1 MADLEPAQASRTR
14 PARGFL
20 SPLARQQYAAI
31 AWVQFRTFVNSLRTR
46 RGGLEFGAQI
56 LVFVV
61 FSLIALGPSVGLG
74 IGAWAAASHGR
85 FLGIAVE
92 LWVLLLAWQFFA
104 ALAPAL
110 GGQNPELSHLLRYP
124 VSFGSWIVLYLVYGL
139 AAPSTLIGI
148 IWATAIGIGIGIA
161 RPDLLLW
168 TALTLALFV
177 FFNLLL
183 ARTILAWIERWLA
196 QRRTREIVTAIFLFL
211 ALAAQ
216 VFNPVYHQDPH
227 SHPFSDVKKQDV
239 DRVTNRIMN
248 VQRVLPPGLAVDSIH
263 RMAQHDPL
271 YALADL
277 LWLGCYTLAAGSLL
291 GLRLQSESRG
301 ENLSEAPRRRAKS
314 TSKLRRPTLDFS
326 GPIAAVIEKDLRYLL
341 RSGPML
347 YNLAAPLVMVFVF
360 GGAFRGGQFTSSIR
374 LEYALPIGMVWA
386 FLGLARL
393 ISNNLGMEG
402 DGIQFYFLSPTP
414 MRTVILGKNFLYLML
429 FLLEA
434 ILISAVVIY
443 RFGFPVPSVAAATL
457 AWLLFAI
464 PANFA
469 IGNLLSI
476 TMPYRINMA
485 RMRREPGAAGNN
497 LTSFCAQFG
506 VLAVGALVIAPC
518 AFLGEPW
525 LPVPIFLVLAAISS
539 FVYLRVLGSV
549 DRMVHS
555 RMDSLTLEVMKTR

>member
-1 MADLEPAQASRTR
+1 MAGIGSPQPSQPGTT
-14 PARGFL
+14 RGFL
-20 SPLARQQYAAI
+20 SPLARQQYSAI
-31 AWVQFRTFVNSLRTR
+31 AWVQFRTLVNSLRTR
-46 RGGLEFGAQI
+46 RGGLELGAQI
-56 LVFVV
+56 LMFVV
-61 FSLIALGPSVGLG
+61 FSCVALGPSVGLG

-148 IWATAIGIGIGIA
+148 VWGTAIAIGIGVA
-161 RPDLLLW
+161 RPDLFPW
-168 TALTLALFV
+168 TVLTLALFV

-216 VFNPVYHQDPH
+216 VFNPVYHQNPH
-227 SHPFSDVKKQDV
+227 SRPFSGVNKQDV
-239 DRVTNRIMN
+239 DRVTDRIMN

-263 RMAQHDPL
+263 RLARHDPF

-277 LWLGCYTLAAGSLL
+277 LWLGCYTLGAGSLL
-291 GLRLQSESRG
+291 ALRLQSESRG
-301 ENLSEAPRRRAKS
+301 ENLSEGRRRAKS
-314 TSKLRRPTLDFS
+314 AAKLRRPTFDFS

-360 GGAFRGGQFTSSIR
+360 GGAFRGGTQFTSSIR
-374 LEYALPIGMVWA
+374 LEYALPIGMVWV

-402 DGIQFYFLSPTP
+402 EGIQFYFLSPTP
-414 MRTVILGKNFLYLML
+414 MRTVILGKNFLYLIL
-429 FLLEA
+429 FVLEA

-443 RFGFPVPSVAAATL
+443 RFGFPAPSIAAATL
-457 AWLLFAI
+457 AWLLFAV
-464 PANFA
+464 PANFT

-485 RMRREPGAAGNN
+485 RMRREPGAVGNN
-497 LTSFCAQFG
+497 LTSFVTQLG
-506 VLAVGALVIAPC
+506 ILLVGALVLAPC
-518 AFLGEPW
+518 AILGQPW
-525 LPVPIFLVLAAISS
+525 LPVPIFFVLAAASS
-539 FVYLRVLGSV
+539 LVYFRVLGSV
-549 DRMVHS
+549 DRMVQR

>member
-1 MADLEPAQASRTR
+1 MAGVGTAR
-14 PARGFL
+14 PSQIPPGRGFL

-31 AWVQFRTFVNSLRTR
+31 AGVQLHTLVNSLRTR
-46 RGGLEFGAQI
+46 RGGVELGARI
-56 LVFVV
+56 LVGIIFTC
-61 FSLIALGPSVGLG
+61 IALGPAFGLG
-74 IGAWAAASHGR
+74 FGAWAAASHGR

-104 ALAPAL
+104 AVAPAL

-148 IWATAIGIGIGIA
+148 IWATAIGIGISIA

-216 VFNPVYHQDPH
+216 VFNPVYHQNPH
-227 SHPFSDVKKQDV
+227 RHPFSDVKKQDV
-239 DRVTNRIMN
+239 NRVANRVMN
-248 VQRVLPPGLAVDSIH
+248 VQRLLPPGLAVDSIH

-271 YALADL
+271 YALADI
-277 LWLGCYTLAAGSLL
+277 LWLGCYTLGAGSLL

-301 ENLSEAPRRRAKS
+301 ENLSEAPRRRA
-314 TSKLRRPTLDFS
+314 TATRKLRRPALDFS

-374 LEYALPIGMVWA
+374 LEYALPIGMAWV

-402 DGIQFYFLSPTP
+402 EGIQFYFLSPTP
-414 MRTVILGKNFLYLML
+414 MRTVILGKNFLYLFL
-429 FLLEA
+429 FLFEA
-434 ILISAVVIY
+434 VLISAVVIY
-443 RFGFPVPSVAAATL
+443 RFGLPAPSVAAATL

-485 RMRREPGAAGNN
+485 RMRREPGAVGNN

>member
-1 MADLEPAQASRTR
+1 
-14 PARGFL
+14 
-20 SPLARQQYAAI
+20 
-31 AWVQFRTFVNSLRTR
+31 
-46 RGGLEFGAQI
+46 
-56 LVFVV
+56 
-61 FSLIALGPSVGLG
+61 
-74 IGAWAAASHGR
+74 
-85 FLGIAVE
+85 
-92 LWVLLLAWQFFA
+92 
-104 ALAPAL
+104 
-110 GGQNPELSHLLRYP
+110 
-124 VSFGSWIVLYLVYGL
+124 
-139 AAPSTLIGI
+139 
-148 IWATAIGIGIGIA
+148 
-161 RPDLLLW
+161 
-168 TALTLALFV
+168 
-177 FFNLLL
+177 
-183 ARTILAWIERWLA
+183 
-196 QRRTREIVTAIFLFL
+196 
-211 ALAAQ
+211 
-216 VFNPVYHQDPH
+216 
-227 SHPFSDVKKQDV
+227 
-239 DRVTNRIMN
+239 
-248 VQRVLPPGLAVDSIH
+248 
-263 RMAQHDPL
+263 
-271 YALADL
+271 
-277 LWLGCYTLAAGSLL
+277 
-291 GLRLQSESRG
+291 
-301 ENLSEAPRRRAKS
+301 
-314 TSKLRRPTLDFS
+314 
-326 GPIAAVIEKDLRYLL
+326 
-341 RSGPML
+341 ML

-429 FLLEA
+429 FFLEA

-485 RMRREPGAAGNN
+485 RMRREPGAVGNN

>member
-1 MADLEPAQASRTR
+1 MAGVENSPSRPPAAT
-14 PARGFL
+14 GFL

-31 AWVQFRTFVNSLRTR
+31 AWVQLRTFINSLRTR
-46 RGGLEFGAQI
+46 RGSLEFGAQV
-56 LVFVV
+56 LVF
-61 FSLIALGPSVGLG
+61 FFFCLIAGGPAFGLG
-74 IGAWAAASHGR
+74 FGAWAAAAHGR
-85 FLGIAVE
+85 FLGIALE
-92 LWVLLLAWQFFA
+92 LWVLLLSWQFFA

-110 GGQNPELSHLLRYP
+110 GGQNPELGHLLRYP
-124 VSFGSWIVLYLVYGL
+124 VSFGSWIALYLIYGL

-148 IWATAIGIGIGIA
+148 VWAIAIAIGISVA

-168 TALTLALFV
+168 TILTLALFV

-216 VFNPVYHQDPH
+216 VFNPVYHQNPH
-227 SHPFSDVKKQDV
+227 SHPFSDVRKQDV
-239 DRVTNRIMN
+239 DRVADRVMN
-248 VQRVLPPGLAVDSIH
+248 VQRFLPPGLAVNAIQ

-271 YALADL
+271 YALEDL

-301 ENLSEAPRRRAKS
+301 ENLSEAPRRRA
-314 TSKLRRPTLDFS
+314 TATRKLGRPALDFA

-360 GGAFRGGQFTSSIR
+360 GGALRGGSQFTSSIR

-402 DGIQFYFLSPTP
+402 DGLQFYFLSPTP
-414 MRTVILGKNFLYLML
+414 MRTVFLGKNFLYLAL

-434 ILISAVVIY
+434 VLISAVVIY

-485 RMRREPGAAGNN
+485 RMRREPGSVGNN
-497 LTSFCAQFG
+497 LTSFCTQFG
-506 VLAVGALVIAPC
+506 VLAVGAIVIAPC
-518 AFLGEPW
+518 AIIGEPW
-525 LPVPIFLVLAAISS
+525 LPVPIFLVLAAAS
-539 FVYLRVLGSV
+539 FFLYLRVLGSV
-549 DRMVHS
+549 DRMVQS
-555 RMDSLTLEVMKTR
+555 RMDSLTLEVMKAR